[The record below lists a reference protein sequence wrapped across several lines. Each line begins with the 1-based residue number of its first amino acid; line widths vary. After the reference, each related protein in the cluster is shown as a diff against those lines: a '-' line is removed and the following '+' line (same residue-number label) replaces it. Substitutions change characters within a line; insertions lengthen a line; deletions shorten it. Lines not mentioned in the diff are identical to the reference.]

1 MEIGKV
7 MVFKD
12 RYELPGAFKFLEE
25 YIPKS
30 REKVVVIDQEQSGEE
45 IYLNVRFSGS
55 GKAKLNARYFRT
67 IPKDKLR
74 SKLLGI
80 KVRNEKVEALLKT
93 L

>member
-1 MEIGKV
+1 MEIAKV
-7 MVFKD
+7 MVFKE
-12 RYELPGAFKFLEE
+12 RMELPGAFKFLAE

-30 REKVVVIDQEQSGEE
+30 REKVVVMGQEQSGEE
-45 IYLNVRFSGS
+45 TYLSVRFSGS
-55 GKAKLNARYFRT
+55 GKAKLNARHFRT

-74 SKLLGI
+74 SKLLEI